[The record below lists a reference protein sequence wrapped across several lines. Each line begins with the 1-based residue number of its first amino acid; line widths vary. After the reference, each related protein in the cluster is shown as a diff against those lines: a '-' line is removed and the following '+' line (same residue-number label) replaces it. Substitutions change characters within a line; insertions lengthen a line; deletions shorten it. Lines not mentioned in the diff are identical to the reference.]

1 MSDAVEVT
9 SSTLEALA
17 DQYRSIAHNLA
28 NVSTTAYKRR
38 LSVFSQSLLEQ
49 MQTGEAPEAGTEE
62 VSEQTCIDFTQGVLA
77 QTDRPLDLA
86 IDGKAFFELETPD
99 GPLYTRNGTFRTN
112 QEGQLVDFSGRTVA
126 GAAGPIIIP
135 SGVAL
140 GQVQVSHDGTISAAG
155 QGIGRLKLVS
165 FQEATQ
171 LEPIGGSCFRAP
183 TDATPEA
190 DQTAAVHQGYR
201 EASNVSIVEELVE
214 LIMVTR
220 LYEANISA
228 MLSQDE
234 RMKTILQVAMA

>member
-1 MSDAVEVT
+1 MPRALEAT
-9 SSTLEALA
+9 PSTLEALA
-17 DQYRSIAHNLA
+17 DQYHSIAHNLA

-38 LSVFSQSLLEQ
+38 LSVFSQALLEQ
-49 MQTGEAPEAGTEE
+49 MQTGEAGTGV
-62 VSEQTCIDFTQGVLA
+62 VSEQTFIDFTQGVLA
-77 QTDRPLDLA
+77 QSDRPLDLA
-86 IDGKAFFELETPD
+86 IDGEAFFELETPD
-99 GPLYTRNGTFRTN
+99 GPLYTRNGTFHTN

-140 GQVQVSHDGTISAAG
+140 GQVQVSRDGTISAAG

-165 FQEATQ
+165 FQDATQ

-183 TDATPEA
+183 TDVTPEA

-228 MLSQDE
+228 MLTDDE
-234 RMKTILQVAMA
+234 RIKTILQVAMA

>member
-1 MSDAVEVT
+1 MPRALEAT
-9 SSTLEALA
+9 PSTLEALA
-17 DQYRSIAHNLA
+17 DQYHSIAHNLA

-38 LSVFSQSLLEQ
+38 LSVFSRALLEQ
-49 MQTGEAPEAGTEE
+49 MQTGEAGTGE
-62 VSEQTCIDFTQGVLA
+62 VSEQTFIDFTQGVLA

-86 IDGKAFFELETPD
+86 IDGEAFFELETPD

-126 GAAGPIIIP
+126 GTSGPIMIP
-135 SGVAL
+135 TGVAL
-140 GQVQVSHDGTISAAG
+140 EQVQVSHDGTISAAG
-155 QGIGRLKLVS
+155 QGIGRLKLMS
-165 FQEATQ
+165 FQDATQ

-183 TDATPEA
+183 TDVTPEA

-220 LYEANISA
+220 LYEANITA
-228 MLSQDE
+228 MLTQDE
-234 RMKTILQVAMA
+234 RIKTILQVAMA

>member
-1 MSDAVEVT
+1 MSDTLEVT

-49 MQTGEAPEAGTEE
+49 MQTGEAPEE

-126 GAAGPIIIP
+126 GAAGPIVVP
-135 SGVAL
+135 SSVSL
-140 GQVQVSHDGTISAAG
+140 GQVQVSGDGTVSAAG

-183 TDATPEA
+183 TDAVRED

-220 LYEANISA
+220 LYEANVTA

-234 RMKTILQVAMA
+234 RMETILQVAMA

>member
-1 MSDAVEVT
+1 MPRVLEAT
-9 SSTLEALA
+9 PSTLEALA
-17 DQYRSIAHNLA
+17 DQYHSIAHNLA

-38 LSVFSQSLLEQ
+38 LSVFSRALLEQ
-49 MQTGEAPEAGTEE
+49 MQTGEAGAGE
-62 VSEQTCIDFTQGVLA
+62 VSEQTFIDFTQGVLA

-86 IDGKAFFELETPD
+86 IDGEAFFELETPD

-112 QEGQLVDFSGRTVA
+112 QDGQLVDFSGRTVA
-126 GAAGPIIIP
+126 GTAGPIIIP

-140 GQVQVSHDGTISAAG
+140 RQVQVSHDGSISAAG
-155 QGIGRLKLVS
+155 QGIGRLKLMS
-165 FQEATQ
+165 FQDATQ

-183 TDATPEA
+183 TGATPEA

-228 MLSQDE
+228 MLTQDE
-234 RMKTILQVAMA
+234 RIKTILQVAMA

>member
-1 MSDAVEVT
+1 MSDTLEVT

-17 DQYRSIAHNLA
+17 DRYRSIAHNLA

-49 MQTGEAPEAGTEE
+49 MQTGEATGGE
-62 VSEQTCIDFTQGVLA
+62 VSEETCIDFTQGVLA

-126 GAAGPIIIP
+126 GAAGPIVIP
-135 SGVAL
+135 SSVAL
-140 GQVQVSHDGTISAAG
+140 GQVQVSRDGTVSAAG
-155 QGIGRLKLVS
+155 QGIGRLKLVK
-165 FQEATQ
+165 FQDATQ

-183 TDATPEA
+183 TDATREA

-220 LYEANISA
+220 LYEANVTS

-234 RMKTILQVAMA
+234 LAKTILQVAMA